1 MILFYVLGSSANL
14 SPLKPVAIGSV
25 INNLRNNLYLCLS
38 QLSLT
43 ALNSSKSAY
52 ASFSLDSRVFFSKY
66 HFEISSPSNHARSTS
81 LNGRFTCQL
90 YNKVRSQYL
99 IGDHRLM
106 PSEALLS
113 VFKGRLLDARD
124 KDAAIERCEVS
135 IEERADKTE
144 CRLMVRMICR
154 YGR

>member
-25 INNLRNNLYLCLS
+25 INNLDNNLYLFLS

-52 ASFSLDSRVFFSKY
+52 ASFSLDSRVFFSTY
-66 HFEISSPSNHARSTS
+66 HFMISSHSNHARSTS
-81 LNGRFTCQL
+81 LDGRFTCQL
-90 YNKVRSQYL
+90 YNKVRSQYVLADHQL
-99 IGDHRLM
+99 I

-135 IEERADKTE
+135 VEERADKTE